1 MAETPVAIHDRAMDN
16 LRYIRSTMERAG
28 SFTAVPGKGGM
39 VMGAIA
45 LAAAWLA
52 HGQVELGRW
61 VGVWVAA
68 AVGAS
73 LIGVVMMNAKAS
85 AAGTPLL
92 TAPGRKFILSFV
104 PAVIAGVLLTVALLP
119 SGNRAHLAGMWLLL
133 YGAGVLAGG
142 AHSIRIIQLLGA
154 LFLVLGAGALFTP
167 AAMADAWLAGGFGG
181 LQIVIG
187 ARIARR
193 YGG

>member
-45 LAAAWLA
+45 LVAAWVA

-73 LIGVVMMNAKAS
+73 LIGVVMMNAKAT

-167 AAMADAWLAGGFGG
+167 AALADGWLAGGFGG

>member
-1 MAETPVAIHDRAMDN
+1 MAEPPVAIHDRAMDN

-61 VGVWVAA
+61 LGVWVAA

-73 LIGVVMMNAKAS
+73 LIGVVMMNAKAT

-154 LFLVLGAGALFTP
+154 LFLVMGAGALFTP
-167 AAMADAWLAGGFGG
+167 AALADAWLAGGFGG

-187 ARIARR
+187 AQITRR

>member
-28 SFTAVPGKGGM
+28 SFTAVPGQGGM

-73 LIGVVMMNAKAS
+73 LIGGVMMNAKAS

>member
-45 LAAAWLA
+45 LAAAWFA

-61 VGVWVAA
+61 LGVWVAA

-154 LFLVLGAGALFTP
+154 LFLVMGAGALFTP
-167 AAMADAWLAGGFGG
+167 PVMADAWLAGGFGG

-187 ARIARR
+187 AQITRR

>member
-39 VMGAIA
+39 LMGSIA
-45 LAAAWLA
+45 LVAAWVA

-61 VGVWVAA
+61 VAVWVAA

-73 LIGVVMMNAKAS
+73 LIGVVMMNAKAT

-104 PAVIAGVLLTVALLP
+104 PAVIAGVLLTVAMMP

-154 LFLVLGAGALFTP
+154 LFLVMGAGALFSP
-167 AAMADAWLAGGFGG
+167 VWMADGWLAGGFGG

>member
-1 MAETPVAIHDRAMDN
+1 MDN

-39 VMGAIA
+39 LMGSIA
-45 LAAAWLA
+45 LVAAWFA

-61 VGVWVAA
+61 MAVWVGA

-73 LIGVVMMNAKAS
+73 LIGVVMMNAKAT

-142 AHSIRIIQLLGA
+142 FGA
-154 LFLVLGAGALFTP
+154 
-167 AAMADAWLAGGFGG
+167 

>member
-1 MAETPVAIHDRAMDN
+1 MAEPPVAIHDRAMDN

-52 HGQVELGRW
+52 HGQAELGRW

-119 SGNRAHLAGMWLLL
+119 AGNRAHLAGMWLLL

-154 LFLVLGAGALFTP
+154 LFLVMGAGALFTP
-167 AAMADAWLAGGFGG
+167 AALADAWLAGGFGG